1 MLSLLVILVIA
12 VPACAYWLLVDMEE
26 FFMDKIIGL
35 EAENAVLKSELE
47 RLRNTEIPVKI
58 TR

>member
-1 MLSLLVILVIA
+1 MLSFLILLLSLCANCFLLGRAKADAAELVS
-12 VPACAYWLLVDMEE
+12 L
-26 FFMDKIIGL
+26 G
-35 EAENAVLKSELE
+35 AENAVLKSELE

>member
-12 VPACAYWLLVDMEE
+12 VPACAYWLLAGMKGS
-26 FFMDKIIGL
+26 FMDKIIGL